1 MRSVPDVWSQGKN
14 PGQGT
19 QPAPPVTKTKL
30 EVKEFSGDFE
40 QWKKTLQINSAEK
53 VTFRWSTSELNT
65 ASAIWQVSDKP
76 FSSGPQ
82 TTVAQAPHVIASG
95 VLGQVPIPGHVSMF
109 DINFAQFAPKSP
121 PSTPLSYWVFIET
134 KSSRQQPVGL
144 PSAPVK
150 IVYKKATQP
159 PVEFSFFDPVDE
171 AKRIVFVSN
180 RDGNAE
186 IYKMYSDGSSEV
198 RLTNDP
204 LDDRYPA
211 WRPDHK
217 EIAFAKAGE
226 IFVMDFEG
234 KNVKRLTNN
243 SYVDSVPRWSPD
255 GSKIAFSSS
264 RGGNYDLYVMNADGS
279 NEKRLTSDSAADD
292 VPSWSPDGSKIAFQ
306 SRRNG
311 WLQIYVM
318 NSDGSNQKRLSFGS
332 DSGITEKEPAWS
344 SSGKIAF
351 SREGGNIAAGFYV
364 MNGDGSNIQEL
375 GGHGYHKDWG
385 PNNRLVFAGYK
396 NEKNIFVYDLNT
408 NKIKQLTNFGPN
420 IVNVEP
426 NW

>member
-1 MRSVPDVWSQGKN
+1 MKQRHNATTAYLLALILVCLGPLMRSVPDVWSQGKN

-255 GSKIAFSSS
+255 GSKIAFSRYNSGAPS
-264 RGGNYDLYVMNADGS
+264 NGWDIMIVSAAGGTPT
-279 NEKRLTSDSAADD
+279 RLTLPGDQLSPA
-292 VPSWSPDGSKIAFQ
+292 WSPDGEYIAVTGTAVVAGQGTQNLFTM
-306 SRRNG
+306 RP
-311 WLQIYVM
+311 
-318 NSDGSNQKRLSFGS
+318 DGSGLRLRTVNAAWLG
-332 DSGITEKEPAWS
+332 GVAPAW
-344 SSGKIAF
+344 IT
-351 SREGGNIAAGFYV
+351 R
-364 MNGDGSNIQEL
+364 Q
-375 GGHGYHKDWG
+375 
-385 PNNRLVFAGYK
+385 
-396 NEKNIFVYDLNT
+396 
-408 NKIKQLTNFGPN
+408 
-420 IVNVEP
+420 
-426 NW
+426 